1 MLGVLVM
8 VPFFSLPGL
17 YTGPVAEAIGG
28 ADLSFAVGL
37 VVAGGAYYLFSRGI
51 DHDAERAARERS
63 ESASWRGPAPELIIV
78 RRLPPSACR
87 PATCR

>member
-63 ESASWRGPAPELIIV
+63 ERELEGAG
-78 RRLPPSACR
+78 S
-87 PATCR
+87 